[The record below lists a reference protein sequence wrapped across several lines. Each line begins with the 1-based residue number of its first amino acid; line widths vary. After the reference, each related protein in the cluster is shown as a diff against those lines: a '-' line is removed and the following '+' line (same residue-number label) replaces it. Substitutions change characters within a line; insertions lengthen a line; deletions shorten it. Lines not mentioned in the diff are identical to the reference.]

1 MRLHDRVAIVTGAAQ
16 GIGAA
21 TALRLAEE
29 GAHLAIC
36 DLNQQGLAQV
46 TDQVQALGRRVLAL
60 EGSVADRAFVQDM
73 VRQTQERLGGLDIL
87 VNNAGIVR
95 DVIGHKMSE
104 EQWDQVIDVNL
115 KGVFNCLQAC
125 MIPMREQGSGA
136 IVNLSSVSR
145 YGVAGQFNY
154 AAAKGGVASLTAAAA
169 KELGSKGVRVNAVAP
184 GSIDTEMLMTMPQAK
199 REMLQKLVIPLGRLG
214 QPREV
219 ANVILFLVSDEASY
233 VNGQTINVCGGAY
246 TRI

>member
-1 MRLHDRVAIVTGAAQ
+1 MRLQDRVAIVTGAAQ

-29 GAHLAIC
+29 GAHLTLC
-36 DLNQQGLAQV
+36 DQNAARLREVGAQV
-46 TDQVQALGRRVLAL
+46 DTLGRRVLL
-60 EGSVADRAFVQDM
+60 QVGSVADRAFVREM
-73 VRQTQERLGGLDIL
+73 VRQTQEKLGGLDIL

-95 DVIGHKMSE
+95 DVIGHKMTE

-125 MIPMREQGSGA
+125 MVPMRSQGSGA

-154 AAAKGGVASLTAAAA
+154 AAAKGGVTSLTAAAA
-169 KELGSKGVRVNAVAP
+169 KELGRKGIRVNAVAP
-184 GSIDTEMLMTMPQAK
+184 GSIDTEMLQTMPQAK
-199 REMLQKLVIPLGRLG
+199 RDMLQETLIPLGRLG

-219 ANVILFLVSDEASY
+219 ANLILFLVSDEASY

-246 TRI
+246 TC

>member
-1 MRLHDRVAIVTGAAQ
+1 MRLKDRVAIVTGAAQ

-29 GAHLAIC
+29 GAHLCIC
-36 DLNQQGLAQV
+36 DLNAQGL
-46 TDQVQALGRRVLAL
+46 DQVAGQVREMGRRCLVKV
-60 EGSVADRAFVQDM
+60 GSVADRAFVDAM
-73 VRQTQERLGGLDIL
+73 VQETMAQLGGLDIL

-95 DVIGHKMSE
+95 DAIGHHMTE
-104 EQWDQVIDVNL
+104 EQWDQVIEINL

-125 MIPMREQGSGA
+125 MVPMRQQGSGA

-169 KELGSKGVRVNAVAP
+169 KELGRKGVRVNAVAP
-184 GSIDTEMLMTMPQAK
+184 GSIDTEMLMTMPQIK
-199 REMLQKLVIPLGRLG
+199 RDMLTQFMIPLGRLG

-219 ANVILFLVSDEASY
+219 ANVIAFLVSDEASY
-233 VNGQTINVCGGAY
+233 ISGQTINVCGGTY
-246 TRI
+246 TH

>member
-1 MRLHDRVAIVTGAAQ
+1 MRLQDRVAIVTGAGQ

-29 GAHLAIC
+29 GAHLTLC
-36 DLNQQGLAQV
+36 DLNAPGLAQV
-46 TDQVQALGRRVLAL
+46 GAQAQALGRRVLL
-60 EGSVADRAFVQDM
+60 QVGSVADRAFVQRM
-73 VRQTQERLGGLDIL
+73 VEDTLVQLGGLDIL

-95 DVIGHKMSE
+95 DVIGHRMSE

-125 MIPMREQGSGA
+125 MIPMRQQGRGA

-154 AAAKGGVASLTAAAA
+154 SAAKGGVSSLTAAAA
-169 KELGSKGVRVNAVAP
+169 KELGRKGVRVNAVAP
-184 GSIDTEMLMTMPQAK
+184 GSIDTEMLQTMPQAK
-199 REMLQKLVIPLGRLG
+199 RDMLQKVMIPLGRLG
-214 QPREV
+214 HPREV

-233 VNGQTINVCGGAY
+233 VNGQTINVCGGTY
-246 TRI
+246 TC

>member
-1 MRLHDRVAIVTGAAQ
+1 MRLQDRVAIVTGAAQ

-29 GAHLAIC
+29 GAQVTLCDSNATHLREV
-36 DLNQQGLAQV
+36 GAQV
-46 TDQVQALGRRVLAL
+46 EALGRRMLLQV
-60 EGSVADRAFVQDM
+60 GSVADRDFVEEM
-73 VRQTQERLGGLDIL
+73 VARTRRELGGLDIL

-95 DVIGHKMSE
+95 DAIGHKMTE

-125 MIPMREQGSGA
+125 MIPMRQQGRGA

-154 AAAKGGVASLTAAAA
+154 AAAKGGVSSLTAAAA
-169 KELGSKGVRVNAVAP
+169 KELGRKGVRVNAVAP

-199 REMLQKLVIPLGRLG
+199 REMLQNLVIPLGRLG

-246 TRI
+246 TH

>member
-1 MRLHDRVAIVTGAAQ
+1 MRLLDRVAIVTGAAQ

-29 GAHLAIC
+29 GAHLALC
-36 DLNQQGLAQV
+36 DLDGQGLEDVGAQIE
-46 TDQVQALGRRVLAL
+46 ALGRRAL
-60 EGSVADRAFVQDM
+60 IRVGSVADRDFVGRLVRETQD
-73 VRQTQERLGGLDIL
+73 QLGGLDIL

-95 DVIGHKMSE
+95 DVIGHNMTE

-125 MIPMREQGSGA
+125 MIPMREQGRGA

-145 YGVAGQFNY
+145 YGVVGQFNY
-154 AAAKGGVASLTAAAA
+154 AAAKGGVSSLTAAAA
-169 KELGSKGVRVNAVAP
+169 KELGRKGVRVNAVAP
-184 GSIDTEMLMTMPQAK
+184 GSIDTEMLQTMPQAK
-199 REMLQKLVIPLGRLG
+199 REMLQQFMIPLGRLG

-233 VNGQTINVCGGAY
+233 VNGQTLNVCGGTY
-246 TRI
+246 T